1 MGGDFDL
8 YKAELLPYKRTRQDS
23 INVKRDIKLF
33 STKFILLYLSAF
45 FTSRVLMLKMLM
57 PFGAAFFTAACCT
70 IDKKSSLITGI
81 AAVIGTLSA
90 FQGYLSLN
98 HAITI
103 LILIIITQIIK
114 ADSSRN
120 SSKLLITAF
129 IINFILNLSFHIL
142 FISGGFIFYDLFT
155 ALIES
160 ILIAAFSYIFSFG
173 IPVFANKNK
182 RMVFSKEEMICLSL
196 ISAIVIAGFFDI
208 KFKGLSLKNM
218 TVFFIVLTTGYM
230 EGPAMG
236 AASGVTLGIVSGISD
251 VTMPLSLG
259 IYAFCGLIAGIFK
272 DTGKIVSAISFA
284 ASSAMLTFYTAGLF
298 NIKILFMDALIPC
311 IIFTIIPEKIYER
324 FILLFDDTRRKE
336 EIEMSYVDK
345 IKGII
350 DLRMNSIQNTISGLS
365 EILENNLNND
375 LSRKT
380 EINGMVE
387 KLANKVCTSCDSR
400 SFCWKRELYYTYD
413 MFIELF
419 EKIQSKGK
427 LQMGAMPENIKKK
440 CIRPQEIVNEANNL
454 IEILRVNNMWR
465 KKLNNSKKI
474 VAGEI
479 KDISEIIK
487 SIMNDVTS
495 SMEFKNDVD
504 EEISAALDS
513 SGLEFDNVLTVKNN
527 KGRMEVTIY
536 KKPCLGKQLCTKEF
550 IPVVSRTLGTK
561 MIREGNNCMLSRE
574 CPMCQF
580 RLIEEENFNII
591 TAVSKLSKEDISG
604 DNYTYGKAG
613 SGKYMAALSD
623 GMGNGKFA
631 SNESLTTISL
641 LEKLLE
647 AGFDKNAAIKAI
659 NSILVL
665 RLCDESFATIDLCLI
680 DMYSGMTEFIKVG
693 SAPTF
698 IKSGMEVNT
707 INSMSMPVGILDDIE
722 IESEIMQLKNGDMI
736 IMVTDGAVDS
746 SPDKEKWIV
755 RALQSCDSGNPK
767 DVAEYLIKNAKDNY
781 GDKIG
786 DDITIMVSKV
796 WKVM

>member
-1 MGGDFDL
+1 VGGDFDL
-8 YKAELLPYKRTRQDS
+8 YKTELLPYKRIRQS
-23 INVKRDIKLF
+23 STYIKKNIKLF
-33 STKFILLYLSAF
+33 TIKLMLLYISSF
-45 FTSRVLMLKMLM
+45 FISRVLILKMMM
-57 PFGAAFFTAACCT
+57 PFGIAFFIAAYIET
-70 IDKKSSLITGI
+70 DKKISLITGLS
-81 AAVIGTLSA
+81 AVIGTLSA
-90 FQGYLSLN
+90 SAGYTSLN
-98 HAITI
+98 HVITI
-103 LILIIITQIIK
+103 LIMVIITQMINSNSK
-114 ADSSRN
+114 RN
-120 SSKLLITAF
+120 SYKLLITAS
-129 IINFILNLSFHIL
+129 IINFALNLSFHIL
-142 FISGGFIFYDLFT
+142 FISGGFVLYDLYI

-160 ILIAAFSYIFSFG
+160 ILVAASSYIFSFG
-173 IPVFANKNK
+173 VPIFTNKNK
-182 RMVFSKEEMICLSL
+182 RMIFKREEIICLGL
-196 ISAIVIAGFFDI
+196 ISAIVIAGFFDV
-208 KFKGLSLKNM
+208 KFKGLSIKNM
-218 TVFFIVLTTGYM
+218 IVFFIVLASGYM

-236 AASGVTLGIVSGISD
+236 AASGVSLGIVSSISD

-259 IYAFCGLIAGIFK
+259 IYGFCGLIAGIFK
-272 DTGKIVSAISFA
+272 DTGKIISAIAFA
-284 ASSAMLTFYTAGLF
+284 ASSAMLTFYAAGLF
-298 NIKILFMDALIPC
+298 NIKMLFMDSLVPC
-311 IIFTIIPEKIYER
+311 ILFLVIPEKIYER

-350 DLRMNSIQNTISGLS
+350 DLRMSSIQNTVSGLS
-365 EILENNLNND
+365 EILEKNINNE
-375 LSRKT
+375 LSRKN

-427 LQMGAMPENIKKK
+427 LQMASLPENIKKK
-440 CIRPQEIVNEANNL
+440 CIKPFEIANEANNL

-495 SMEFKNDVD
+495 SMEFKNDVE
-504 EEISAALDS
+504 EEISAELDS
-513 SGLEFDNVLTVKNN
+513 SGLEFDNVLAVKNK

-536 KKPCLGKQLCTKEF
+536 KKPCLGKQLCTKKF
-550 IPVVSRTLGTK
+550 APAVSRILGIK
-561 MIREGNNCMLSRE
+561 MIRDGSNCMLSRE
-574 CPMCQF
+574 YPMCQF
-580 RLIEEENFNII
+580 RLIEDINYNII
-591 TAVSKLSKEDISG
+591 TAVSKLAKEEISG

-613 SGKYMAALSD
+613 QGKYMAALSD
-623 GMGNGKFA
+623 GMGSGKFA
-631 SNESLTTISL
+631 SNESSTTITL

-647 AGFDKNAAIKAI
+647 AGFDRNEAIRAI

-693 SAPTF
+693 SAPAF
-698 IKSGMEVNT
+698 IKSGMEINV

-755 RALQSCDSGNPK
+755 KALQGYDCGNPK
-767 DVAEYLIKNAKDNY
+767 DVAEYLIRCARDNY

-786 DDITIMVSKV
+786 DDITVMVSKV

>member
-8 YKAELLPYKRTRQDS
+8 YKAELLPYKRTRNDS
-23 INVKRDIKLF
+23 TNIKKDIKLF
-33 STKFILLYLSAF
+33 TINFVFLYLSAF
-45 FTSRVLMLKMLM
+45 FASRVLILKMLM
-57 PFGAAFFTAACCT
+57 PFGAAFFTAACAV
-70 IDKKSSLITGI
+70 IDKKNLLITGT
-81 AAVIGTLSA
+81 AAIIGTLSA
-90 FQGYLSLN
+90 FEGYTSIN
-98 HAITI
+98 HAVTI
-103 LILIIITQIIK
+103 LILVIITQITK
-114 ADSSRN
+114 KESNKN
-120 SSKLLITAF
+120 SPKLLIAAC
-129 IINFILNLSFHIL
+129 ILNFALNLSFHIL
-142 FISGGFIFYDLFT
+142 FISGGFILYDLFI

-160 ILIAAFSYIFSFG
+160 ILLAAFSYIFSFG
-173 IPVFANKNK
+173 IPIFTGVNK
-182 RMVFSKEEMICLSL
+182 RKVFSKEEMVCLGL
-196 ISAIVIAGFFDI
+196 ISAIVIAGLFDI

-218 TVFFIVLTTGYM
+218 AVFFIVLTAGYM
-230 EGPAMG
+230 DGPAMG
-236 AASGVTLGIVSGISD
+236 AASGVTLGIVSSISD

-259 IYAFCGLIAGIFK
+259 IYAFCGLIAGIFR
-272 DTGKIVSAISFA
+272 DAGKIISAISFA

-298 NIKILFMDALIPC
+298 NIKVLFMDALIPC
-311 IIFTIIPEKIYER
+311 ILFIIIPEKIYER
-324 FILLFDDTRRKE
+324 LFLIFDDARRKE
-336 EIEMSYVDK
+336 EIGMSYADK

-350 DLRMNSIQNTISGLS
+350 DLRMSSIQNTISGLS
-365 EILENNLNND
+365 EILEKNINNE

-387 KLANKVCTSCDSR
+387 KLANKVCTNCDSR

-427 LQMGAMPENIKKK
+427 LQMNSLPDNIKKK
-440 CIRPQEIVNEANNL
+440 CIKSFEIVNEANNL
-454 IEILRVNNMWR
+454 MEILRLNNMWR
-465 KKLNNSKKI
+465 EKLNNSKKI

-487 SIMNDVTS
+487 SIMEDATS
-495 SMEFKNDVD
+495 FVEFKSDAE

-513 SGLEFDNVLTVKNN
+513 SGLEFDNVLAVKNN

-561 MIREGNNCMLSRE
+561 MIREGSNCMLNHE

-580 RLIEEENFNII
+580 RLIEEENFNIV
-591 TAVSKLSKEDISG
+591 TAVSKLAKEEISG
-604 DNYTYGKAG
+604 DNYTYGKTG
-613 SGKYMAALSD
+613 CGKYMAALSD

-631 SNESLTTISL
+631 SNESLTTITL

-647 AGFDKNAAIKAI
+647 AGFDRNAAIKAI

-665 RLCDESFATIDLCLI
+665 RLCDESFATIDLCLV
-680 DMYSGMTEFIKVG
+680 DMYSGITEFIKVG
-693 SAPTF
+693 TAPTF
-698 IKSGMEVNT
+698 IKSGMEVNI
-707 INSMSMPVGILDDIE
+707 INSMSMPVGILDDVE
-722 IESEIMQLKNGDMI
+722 IESEIVQLKNGDMI
-736 IMVTDGAVDS
+736 VMVTDGAVDS
-746 SPDKEKWIV
+746 SPEKEKWIV
-755 RALQSCDSGNPK
+755 RALASCDSGNPK
-767 DVAEYLIKNAKDNY
+767 DVAEYLVRNARENY